1 VTEQT
6 ATDSAPSAEE
16 RLAALYTAPD
26 EDTADTEADLKPE
39 DEDEGEVDVV
49 EDEGEA
55 DADDSEEAED
65 GQTEDEED
73 EADSEE
79 ESDDDAGD
87 DDKAEQLVEID
98 GEQLTLEEVKLGYL
112 RQSDYTK
119 KTQAVA
125 EQRKAVEEESQYYAS
140 TLNSLLTAVGADV
153 QRFQGVDWERAAV
166 ENPEQYRQ
174 AKQAYEHSLQ
184 TFNGIRGQV
193 EDFVERTKKT
203 QEAALKAQA
212 KEAVAV
218 LKATIPGWSNDLYAQ
233 IGEYAQKELGFA
245 PEEFNNIADHRAI
258 RSIWDSMQYTRGRKV
273 VTEKKV
279 KVAPT
284 KTLSD
289 KRATESK
296 VIHNRKQMNKQREQL
311 RNSGKIDDAVSLL
324 ANRLR

>member
-1 VTEQT
+1 MTEQT

-26 EDTADTEADLKPE
+26 EDTADTEAGLKPE
-39 DEDEGEVDVV
+39 DEDEGEVEVV

-79 ESDDDAGD
+79 ESDDDAED

-166 ENPEQYRQ
+166 ENPDQYRQ

-296 VIHNRKQMNKQREQL
+296 VIHNRKQMNKQRELL

>member
-1 VTEQT
+1 MTEQT

-26 EDTADTEADLKPE
+26 EDTADTKADLQPE
-39 DEDEGEVDVV
+39 DEDEGEVEVV
-49 EDEGEA
+49 EDEVEA
-55 DADDSEEAED
+55 DTEDSEEAED
-65 GQTEDEED
+65 GQAEDEED
-73 EADSEE
+73 EADTEE
-79 ESDDDAGD
+79 ESDEAD
-87 DDKAEQLVEID
+87 DDKAEQLVEIE
-98 GEQLTLEEVKLGYL
+98 GEKLTLEEVKLGYL

-125 EQRKAVEEESQYYAS
+125 EQRKTVEEESQYYAS

-174 AKQAYEHSLQ
+174 AKTAYEHSLQ

-218 LKATIPGWSNDLYAQ
+218 LKTTIPGWNNELYAQ
-233 IGEYAQKELGFA
+233 IGEFAHKELGFA

-258 RSIWDSMQYTRGRKV
+258 RSIWSAMQYHRGRKV

-296 VIHNRKQMNKQREQL
+296 VVHNRKQMNKQREVL
-311 RNSGKIDDAVSLL
+311 RNSGKVDDAVALL

>member
-1 VTEQT
+1 MTEQT

-26 EDTADTEADLKPE
+26 EDTAETEADIKPE
-39 DEDEGEVDVV
+39 DEDEGEVEVV

-79 ESDDDAGD
+79 ESDEADD
-87 DDKAEQLVEID
+87 DDKAEQLVEIE

-166 ENPEQYRQ
+166 ENPDQYRQ

-218 LKATIPGWSNDLYAQ
+218 LKTTIPGWNNELYAQ
-233 IGEYAQKELGFA
+233 IGEFAHKELGFA

-258 RSIWDSMQYTRGRKV
+258 RSIWSAMQYHRGRKV

-296 VIHNRKQMNKQREQL
+296 VVHNRKQMNKQREVL

>member
-1 VTEQT
+1 MTEQT